1 MKKALILLPL
11 LVLFAG
17 CSRPV
22 VKETVVEKPV
32 VVDRPVPAAAGSTAA
47 PLGCSY
53 AGSAYSSGA
62 MACQADRFQYRCNNG
77 NWERT
82 LSSC

>member
-11 LVLFAG
+11 LALFAG
-17 CSRPV
+17 CTRPV

-32 VVDRPVPAAAGSTAA
+32 VVDRPVAAGSTAA

-53 AGSAYSSGA
+53 AGSTYSSGA
-62 MACQADRFQYRCNNG
+62 MACQADRFQHRCNNG
-77 NWERT
+77 TWERMP
-82 LSSC
+82 SSC